1 MNAAGFGSSATTV
14 LPTEIVTAIEDC
26 GFFESIPLWAV
37 TLIGGLFVWILSF
50 IMILSVYGRFFK
62 LYMYTAISP
71 IPLSCFAGEPTQN
84 VGKSFLKSYRPLQ
97 EQNGDMVGWIF
108 IEGTKVNYPV
118 MQTPDNPD
126 YYLKHSFE
134 KTWSDY
140 GVPYVDESCTVGTS
154 NNLVIYGH
162 NMKNGSMFS
171 GLVQYKSK
179 EFFESHPVICFDTVD
194 ELGQYQ
200 VIAVFRYN
208 TNNETFKY
216 NKHSDMDEAKFVK
229 YVANCKSRSLYDT
242 GITAEYGDML
252 ITLSTCEYTYT
263 NGRFVVVAKKIVE

>member
-1 MNAAGFGSSATTV
+1 MTRKIIGVIIMVALLVFGCFAVTMFYRQYADAKSSASTFEELQEQIKNTEE
-14 LPTEIVTAIEDC
+14 LPSSETEGTSEPDET
-26 GFFESIPLWAV
+26 ESTPAE
-37 TLIGGLFVWILSF
+37 T
-50 IMILSVYGRFFK
+50 
-62 LYMYTAISP
+62 
-71 IPLSCFAGEPTQN
+71 EPT
-84 VGKSFLKSYRPLQ
+84 VFDKYRPLQ

-108 IEGTKVNYPV
+108 IEGTEVNYPV

-140 GVPYVDESCTVGTS
+140 GVPYVDESCTVGIS

-194 ELGQYQ
+194 EPGQYQ
-200 VIAVFRYN
+200 VIAAFRYN

-216 NKHSDMDEAKFVK
+216 NEHSDMDEAEFAE
-229 YVANCKSRSLYDT
+229 YVASCKSRSIYDT
-242 GITAEYGDML
+242 GVTAEYGDVL

-263 NGRFVVVAKKIVE
+263 NGRFVVVAKKIVK

>member
-1 MNAAGFGSSATTV
+1 VLNTQDTNSGDLGPDAAMASLTRIQNLGSNGKPDVILFFGGGNDQGRGVPLGSFDPQTAPTTV
-14 LPTEIVTAIEDC
+14 DLTTTKWSTFADAYAAAIMRLQHFYPDSQIVVMLYYEMPSYVTTA
-26 GFFESIPLWAV
+26 
-37 TLIGGLFVWILSF
+37 
-50 IMILSVYGRFFK
+50 K
-62 LYMYTAISP
+62 LDKYSPVIKAI
-71 IPLSCFAGEPTQN
+71 C
-84 VGKSFLKSYRPLQ
+84 
-97 EQNGDMVGWIF
+97 D
-108 IEGTKVNYPV
+108 
-118 MQTPDNPD
+118 
-126 YYLKHSFE
+126 H
-134 KTWSDY
+134 Y

-171 GLVQYKSK
+171 GLVQYTSK

-194 ELGQYQ
+194 EPGQYQ
-200 VIAVFRYN
+200 VIAAFRYN

-216 NKHSDMDEAKFVK
+216 NKHSDMDEAEFAE

>member
-1 MNAAGFGSSATTV
+1 MTRKIIGVIIMLTLLVFG
-14 LPTEIVTAIEDC
+14 
-26 GFFESIPLWAV
+26 
-37 TLIGGLFVWILSF
+37 
-50 IMILSVYGRFFK
+50 
-62 LYMYTAISP
+62 
-71 IPLSCFAGEPTQN
+71 CFAGTMFYRQYADAKNSASTFEDLQEQIKNTDELPSSETEGTSVTGESESTSTETEPT
-84 VGKSFLKSYRPLQ
+84 VFDKYRPLQ

-108 IEGTKVNYPV
+108 IEGTEVNYPV

-126 YYLKHSFE
+126 YYLKHSFD

-140 GVPYVDESCTVGTS
+140 GVPYVDEACTVGSS

-179 EFFESHPVICFDTVD
+179 EFFESQPVICFDTVD
-194 ELGQYQ
+194 EPGQYQ
-200 VIAVFRYN
+200 VIAAFCYN

-216 NKHSDMDEAKFVK
+216 NKHSDMDEVEFAE

>member
-1 MNAAGFGSSATTV
+1 MKRAIGLIVMAAFLFCGIVAGAMFYRQYSDAKSSGDTFSELQELVKQPEETSD
-14 LPTEIVTAIEDC
+14 PTETDETTGDTTEDVEVPQEPII
-26 GFFESIPLWAV
+26 FDKYRL
-37 TLIGGLFVWILSF
+37 
-50 IMILSVYGRFFK
+50 
-62 LYMYTAISP
+62 LY
-71 IPLSCFAGEPTQN
+71 
-84 VGKSFLKSYRPLQ
+84 
-97 EQNGDMVGWIF
+97 EQNNDLVGWIR
-108 IEGTKVNYPV
+108 IDGTGIDYPV
-118 MQTPDNPD
+118 MQMPSNPD

-140 GVPYVDESCTVGTS
+140 GVPYVDESCTVGAS

-194 ELGQYQ
+194 EPGQYQ
-200 VIAVFRYN
+200 VIAAFRYN

-216 NKHSDMDEAKFVK
+216 NKHSDMDEFEFAE
-229 YVANCKSRSLYDT
+229 YVENCKLRSLYDT